1 MSLALLFSGQGGHN
15 PDMFRLFAEKTELM
29 KYLEEAC
36 ASIGVGVS
44 ETEKLLKEKIL
55 PNKYAQPLICAFCY
69 GIWQGLKDS
78 LPKPSYFAGFSLG
91 ELSAY
96 ACAGAFDFSTLLKL
110 SGLRAEFMDEAVNDD
125 VTILAVKGMPVKRL
139 EEECEKSGTHIMI
152 VSGPSHATV
161 GGLSANMEKF
171 RSALNCETVEIAL
184 KVPSHTPLMKTASEK
199 FEKALSEINFT
210 TPSIP
215 IIAGVDGSIVRNR
228 EAAIAVLSTQICKT
242 LRWDI
247 CMQNLHERRV
257 NVFLESGPGR
267 TLSHIAEENLPG
279 ISARSTDDFRTFTG
293 MNTWVRKHN
302 IF

>member
-15 PDMFRLFAEKTELM
+15 PDMFRLLTDKPELM

-96 ACAGAFDFSTLLKL
+96 ACAGAFDFTTLIKL
-110 SGLRAEFMDEAVNDD
+110 SISRAEFMDEAVSDD
-125 VTILAVKGMPVKRL
+125 ITVIAVKGMPVKEI
-139 EEECEKSGTHIMI
+139 EEECDKSGTYIMI
-152 VSGPSHATV
+152 VSGPSHVTV
-161 GGLSANMEKF
+161 GGNSANMEKF
-171 RSALNCETVEIAL
+171 RSNLNCETVEIAL

-199 FEKALSEINFT
+199 FEKVLREIKFAN
-210 TPSIP
+210 PSIP
-215 IIAGVDGSIVRNR
+215 VIAGIDGSIVRN
-228 EAAIAVLSTQICKT
+228 ASSMVSALSTQICKT

-247 CMQNLHERRV
+247 CMRNLYERRI

-267 TLSHIAEENLPG
+267 TLSHITEENLHG
-279 ISARSTDDFRTFTG
+279 ISARSIDDFRTLPG
-293 MNTWVRKHN
+293 ICDWVMKHN
-302 IF
+302 M